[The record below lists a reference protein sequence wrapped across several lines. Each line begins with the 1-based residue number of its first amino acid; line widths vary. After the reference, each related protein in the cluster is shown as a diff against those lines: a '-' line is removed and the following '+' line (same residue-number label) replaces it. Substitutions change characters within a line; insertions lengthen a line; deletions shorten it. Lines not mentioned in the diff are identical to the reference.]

1 MKNRC
6 GLLIT
11 LLMLCFLSACGKGSK
26 EENPESIKIGT
37 NRAIGASAVYVAEE
51 MGYFD
56 DLNVKVEVLDFS
68 DGTAIMEAM
77 AAGELDMCVVGAMP
91 VAVWNAKGL
100 DVRILEGVNNGGHVI
115 LTRNDTGIQSVSDLK
130 GKSLT
135 VPSPGTVTDVLLKG
149 FILPDAGIA
158 EDSITAITGIAPAD
172 MANAMMLNQV
182 DAIMTWEPF
191 ASVAEASYDNVSVV
205 YDCASEWQEKYNSDY
220 AYPVNVLAVNGAFID
235 NHFKLVQS
243 VTNSVNKAIDYIN
256 TDASAYG
263 TIASILDIDENIV
276 ANAMERSMVSNELDQ
291 EAVMQFMEKS
301 KELGYIEKIP
311 EKEKLFDQRIEEGIQ
326 REN

>member
-1 MKNRC
+1 MKNKC
-6 GLLIT
+6 GIIIFLLGIC
-11 LLMLCFLSACGKGSK
+11 LLAACGKNNT
-26 EENPESIKIGT
+26 EEKVESIKIGT
-37 NRAIGASAVYVAEE
+37 NRAIGASAIYVAKEL
-51 MGYFD
+51 GYFD
-56 DLNVKVEVLDFS
+56 DINVEVEVLDFS

-115 LTRNDTGIQSVSDLK
+115 LTRDDTGIQSVSDLE

-149 FILPDAGIA
+149 FILPDAGIT

-191 ASVAEASYDNVSVV
+191 ASVAEAAYDNIVVV

-220 AYPVNVLAVNGAFID
+220 AYPVNVLAVNGEFID
-235 NHFKLVQS
+235 KHFELVQS
-243 VTNSVNKAIDYIN
+243 VTVSVNKAIDYIN
-256 TDASAYG
+256 TDDSAKG
-263 TIASILDIDENIV
+263 TIASILDIDEDIV
-276 ANAMERSMVSNELDQ
+276 ANAMKRSMVSSELDQ
-291 EAVMQFMEKS
+291 NAVMQFMEKS
-301 KELGYIEKIP
+301 RELGYIETIP
-311 EKEKLFDQRIEEGIQ
+311 EKEKLFDKRIEAGIQ

>member
-6 GLLIT
+6 KIVVSLMVIGL
-11 LLMLCFLSACGKGSK
+11 LSACGKNSK
-26 EENPESIKIGT
+26 AEEVESIKIGT
-37 NRAIGASAVYVAEE
+37 NRAIGASAIYVAEE
-51 MGYFD
+51 LGYFD
-56 DLNVKVEVLDFS
+56 DINAKVEVVDFS

-115 LTRNDTGIQSVSDLK
+115 LTRSDTGIESVSDLK

-149 FILPDAGIA
+149 FILPDAGIT

-191 ASVAEASYDNVSVV
+191 ASVAEASYDNVAVV

-235 NHFKLVQS
+235 NHFELVQS
-243 VTNSVNKAIDYIN
+243 VTNSVNKAIDYID
-256 TDASAYG
+256 TDVSANK

-276 ANAMERSMVSNELDQ
+276 ANAMKRSMVSSDLDKD
-291 EAVMQFMEKS
+291 AVMQFMEKS

-311 EKEKLFDQRIEEGIQ
+311 EKEKLFDERIKEGIR